1 MDIIEWV
8 LGAGP
13 KWNMLFGIIVA
24 LLGAYV
30 AINATTSSVNLFTK
44 GIDQVIGLAI
54 VGLGC
59 AYAVIW
65 HYEQREQR
73 QAARPITS
81 SSR

>member
-24 LLGAYV
+24 LSGAYV
-30 AINATTSSVNLFTK
+30 AISATTSSANLFAR
-44 GIDQVIGLAI
+44 GIDQFIGLAI
-54 VGLGC
+54 IGLGS

-65 HYEQREQR
+65 HYEQRQQR
-73 QAARPITS
+73 QAAANPANH
-81 SSR
+81 